1 MENGMGYY
9 LSGLLGSKAKECV
22 LMYLFA
28 RGKGY
33 VSEIADF
40 FPDVS
45 RNAIQNA
52 AEVLEKDGVL
62 VEGQQGNMRVYE
74 FSSRCPYADPLQ
86 HLLQAISKCYSPE
99 ERQRLFMYRGAPRR
113 KGKVVT
119 V

>member
-1 MENGMGYY
+1 MSYY

-33 VSEIADF
+33 VSEIATF
-40 FPDVS
+40 FPEVS

-62 VEGQQGNMRVYE
+62 VEGQQGNMRIYE
-74 FSSRCPYADPLQ
+74 FSSRCLYADPLQ
-86 HLLQAISKCYSPE
+86 HLLQAVSKCYSPE

-119 V
+119 G